1 MEAQDVHK
9 NTEPRY
15 EPAICCGGPGAA
27 YFWGAALILLGATM
41 LGVELGL
48 IPSAV
53 HGLTGPMMLVL
64 FGLFVL
70 LRALKRN
77 DQRW

>member
-1 MEAQDVHK
+1 MDQQDVHK

-15 EPAICCGGPGAA
+15 EPAICCGGPDAA
-27 YFWGAALILLGATM
+27 YFWGTALILLGAT
-41 LGVELGL
+41 LVGVELGL
-48 IPSAV
+48 ISSAV
-53 HGLTGPMMLVL
+53 YGLTGPMLLLL

-77 DQRW
+77 YQRW